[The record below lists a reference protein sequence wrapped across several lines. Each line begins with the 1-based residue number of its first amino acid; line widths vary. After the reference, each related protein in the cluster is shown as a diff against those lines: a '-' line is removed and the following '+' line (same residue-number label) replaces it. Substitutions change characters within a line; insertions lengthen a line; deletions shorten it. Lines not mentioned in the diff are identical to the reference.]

1 MPTPNLVQ
9 QTITTDGY
17 IAPKALA
24 RVLRVTQTE
33 LSNITGLHREAVSK
47 HVRVRSLS
55 TQKRLRE
62 TVEIL
67 NRVSDWCGGPVQ
79 ALAWFR
85 SQPLPSFGDLTAEDL
100 LKAGRA
106 DTLRG
111 YLARVAE
118 GGYA

>member
-1 MPTPNLVQ
+1 MLE
-9 QTITTDGY
+9 TISDDGY
-17 IAPKALA
+17 VAPKALA
-24 RVLRVTQTE
+24 QALRVTQTE
-33 LSNITGLHREAVSK
+33 LSIITGLRREAVSK
-47 HVRVRSLS
+47 QIRVRSLT

-67 NRVSDWCGGPVQ
+67 NRVSEWCGGPVQ

-106 DTLRG
+106 NALRA
-111 YLARVAE
+111 YLRRVAE

>member
-1 MPTPNLVQ
+1 MPTNLVADA
-9 QTITTDGY
+9 ITDDGY

-33 LSNITGLHREAVSK
+33 LANITGLRREAVLK
-47 HVRVRSLS
+47 PTRARSPP
-55 TQKRLRE
+55 TQKRLHE
-62 TVEIL
+62 TVEVL
-67 NRVSDWCGGPVQ
+67 NRVSDWCGGPVR

-100 LKAGRA
+100 LKAARA
-106 DTLRG
+106 DALRA
-111 YLARVAE
+111 YLVRVAE

>member
-1 MPTPNLVQ
+1 MPLSGLVRE
-9 QTITTDGY
+9 TVTEEGY

-33 LSNITGLHREAVSK
+33 LSNITGLRRDAVSK
-47 HVRVRSLS
+47 RVRVRSLC

-106 DTLRG
+106 GALRA
-111 YLARVAE
+111 YLGRIAE